1 MNTRHTFSI
10 NEVIHTNSGEKN
22 PNTLSIHDSASIK
35 RIGYYHILTTV
46 SLGCQTSHLAI
57 ILMPAVPI
65 ISFQI

>member
-35 RIGYYHILTTV
+35 IGYYHILTTV